1 MKDENARRVANA
13 LMAAAVL
20 GVGYYVVRT
29 PALRRTAWRLLLA
42 ALTGTVPAWLNGEVR
57 RAWAESGSARPH
69 DMIGG

>member
-1 MKDENARRVANA
+1 VKEENAHRVANA

-57 RAWAESGSARPH
+57 RART
-69 DMIGG
+69 I